1 MDTNSTN
8 GSRSPDDLS
17 KQEMKSKFTD
27 LGFYTTETLLTTFE
41 SPSKS
46 PTVSTSTYEP
56 YYTYMLRRFKEEE
69 AKLRI
74 REFDEEE
81 RQASIE
87 RERTNSETMSN

>member
-1 MDTNSTN
+1 MDTNSSN
-8 GSRSPDDLS
+8 GSAD
-17 KQEMKSKFTD
+17 QEDHSSQETKSKFTD
-27 LGFYTTETLLTTFE
+27 LGFYTTETLLITSE

-74 REFDEEE
+74 REFDDEE
-81 RQASIE
+81 RQASIV
-87 RERTNSETMSN
+87 RERMNHEDTSN

>member
-27 LGFYTTETLLTTFE
+27 LGFYTTETLQITSE
-41 SPSKS
+41 SPSKNQMD
-46 PTVSTSTYEP
+46 STSTYEP

-74 REFDEEE
+74 RKFDDEE
-81 RQASIE
+81 RQASIT
-87 RERTNSETMSN
+87 RERANREDMSN